1 MARIMNMKRN
11 LLSVAVSL
19 AGLMSATV
27 AHSVE
32 VGNIGDF
39 TTDDAVTFDD
49 SDKHQVDG
57 ESFSKISIDG
67 EFAKLDWETFN
78 IAQSEGLYF
87 DFTAVAD
94 GSFDAS
100 SVVINKVQNGTTN
113 IAGWLGSDGHV
124 VLINPRGVLFGQGA
138 SVNVAALTAAAMEGD
153 IDSGSGDFAF
163 NLIDPSSI
171 SSEDGESRSVTVEA
185 GSVIRAGRGI
195 TLIGESVKNSGLLST
210 AQDQGELVGGNIN
223 IHTGGRVTLSLGGD
237 GLIGVEVEKEAL
249 DDEFDAAY
257 EILNSGTVDAV
268 QVVMKAG
275 AADSIYSA
283 AVNNTGDV
291 LATGIDTSGGT
302 ITLGAYGAGTAKI
315 ENDGTLNV
323 SNGEI
328 ENAVAGSIDVTA
340 KDVVLGTDSELIAD
354 ASTYTNTD
362 TDPDTVIDTVA
373 DGGDITVSASQS
385 LTLAGSISATG
396 NGVLSSGGVVTT
408 TSEDAIAGASDV
420 SVVTDDIDAAAGGE
434 WKVTA
439 QSLELDGVDCADNC
453 ISSTA
458 VADALAANATL
469 TIDANAEPLTVEQGL
484 EWTESSS
491 LNLVSEGTVE
501 LATGQTVTASN
512 GTLNIVAAS
521 GFTNNGAVSVNDFSL
536 GVGVEGAEELDLP
549 TVSIIGNIQSV
560 NPFTIANAGGNHHF
574 DVSGISSFSVIESSG
589 GETKLKSDSLTSVAT
604 ITNADGVVVGEGV
617 TLFGNNGTDGI
628 DDDVFFLNGSGNIE
642 YSGVIFENLDTVN
655 GLGGKDAI
663 NASAFSGGI
672 GLTDITGQLD
682 AGGLVITGITEITT
696 ETLTG
701 TTGQEIFDLAAGN
714 TLTVDTYDG
723 FNFLG
728 VANLDGNGGSD
739 SFNSAAGGDWELAEN
754 LASVT
759 HGGSLTVENVGV
771 FVGGSGN
778 VVGDSNSYFFDV
790 DSGTSVTVA
799 NNAEFDGTQLIFS
812 GINKVESS
820 GQLNALDLSEVY
832 LKKDDGD
839 VAADVF
845 VDTASNDSGIKFFG
859 LSGVKVAQIDTRQA
873 GGIALS
879 VTGNGVAEF
888 TDINLEASSLT
899 DVIGA
904 SGNKLYSTGDW
915 TVIDDGGNNN
925 GIDFTGIW
933 EVTSGGADLTAEKN
947 AKNNFSI
954 SSGGYVGIHGML
966 FKDLAKVSPG
976 AGSSSSHLS
985 ASDYEYGVVIGVD
998 NDSVALLT
1006 DAAASTGTVFYGL
1019 STVTTDVLSA
1029 RNAVGTAIFTIKNDG
1044 SKGDYFDVSTSNI
1057 EFYALKTVQGTE
1069 NGTEVIGWDD
1079 SWTLNRSEQGELFF
1093 SSGSG
1098 VDVYDFD
1105 TINTDRG
1112 TLDFNIGERFTLES
1126 DGDVFVANTTFSDL
1140 AFLQRGSGF
1149 VVGTAGNPSLDA
1161 SAYSN
1166 GLVLT
1171 DTELEVVA
1179 GTLEMSDISSITANK
1194 LTASTTAETQHDFVI
1209 GSSAGSQTVTVNG
1222 MVFDALGEVISDGN
1236 DSFSENA
1243 SGLAVL
1249 YLDDASGSGIY
1260 SHLAGA
1266 EDEPDF
1272 SVSSGILF
1280 SDFASTS
1287 VASVN
1292 TNGQSVSLDIN
1303 SSNNADLASDAFT
1316 FTGLSTIAGSGNDQV
1331 TGGGIWT
1338 LGADH
1343 VRNSLIDFTGA
1354 WEVVASGGQLKGS
1367 TAQEVF
1373 TLRSDGTLTVSGYTG
1388 FEFSD
1393 LTSVTKGASS
1403 DSVSSASGINW
1414 ALLDADSVE
1423 SSNGITFDGFENFNT
1438 TAATLTGTTGD
1449 NAFTLTGSADDG
1461 ATVSY
1466 GIMAFTGLASV
1477 AGNGSTYD
1485 GVTNPGVAGDQLDAS
1500 NYSDALALTG
1510 TDGEL
1515 QVAGTL
1521 TFKGLNSAILDQLTA
1536 TDSADVF
1543 EASGSGALT
1552 AAAINLSGL
1561 SRVNGGGGNDKLVAQ
1576 DTPTMEGGY
1585 VRSSGIDF
1593 YGLRVIDAN
1602 ETATLNATNNNDIIA
1617 FDDLGKL
1624 TVNGIAIENVT
1635 TIDARGGTDDRVTG
1649 MSGQNW
1655 QLLSGTSAKNN
1666 GITFLNAETLAA
1678 VSGGLL
1684 GTTGA
1689 DRFKLNTDDSI
1700 DFGSM
1705 TIFGMTSLNGN
1716 GDADSLDASAFG
1728 AGISLTT
1735 TTGELEAGELTITG
1749 ITDITTGKLTG
1760 TTDKEVFDLATGNIL
1775 TVDTYTG
1782 FIFRG
1787 VANLDGN
1794 GGSDS
1799 FNSAAGGD
1807 WQLAENLASVT
1818 LDRESDSDLTIT
1830 GVDVFTGGA
1839 GVIKGHSSGH
1849 DFVVTADSAVTVDG
1863 THQFSGISSVDAG
1876 TGADDVE
1883 AIAGVT
1889 LAGTDGAF
1897 KSSAIDFTG
1906 IDSATASTL
1915 QGSTNAEVY
1924 TLQGSGALEVA
1935 DIDFIGVSSVD
1946 AGTGVD
1952 QSDRV
1957 DSRGGQGFTLY
1968 ADASV
1973 LHDGITFSN
1982 VEHFTAPN
1990 DANLNAS
1997 AFGAGLVLTGSARE
2011 VTAGSITFSGLTS
2024 ANTASLT
2031 GSGGS
2036 DVFTL
2041 ASGSVSAQQIQF
2053 NGVTSVTAG
2062 STDNSVDSAGGI
2074 NWALLDADSVKSSN
2088 GITFDVFEN
2097 FNTTAATLTGTTGDD
2112 AFTLTGSADDG
2123 ATVSYKNMAFTGLV
2137 GVVGNGSTYDAV
2149 SNPGVAG
2156 DQLDASGYSDALALT
2171 GTDGELQVAGTL
2183 TFEGLNSAIL
2193 EQLTA
2198 TDSAD
2203 VFEASGSGTLTAAGI
2218 NLSGLSRVNGGGGND
2233 KLVAQDTPTMEGG
2246 YVRSSG
2252 IDFYGLGVIDANE
2265 TATLNATNNNDII
2278 AFDDLGKLTV
2288 NGIAIENV
2296 TTIDARGGTDD
2307 RVTGMSGQNWQ
2318 LLSGT
2323 SAKNNGITFL
2333 NAETLAAV
2341 SGGLLGTTGA
2351 DRFKLNTDDS
2361 IDFGSMTIFG
2371 MTSLNGNG
2379 DADSLDASAFGA
2391 GISLT
2396 TTTGEL
2402 EAGELTITGITDIT
2416 TGKLTGTTDK
2426 EVFDLATGNIL
2437 TVDTY
2442 TGFIFRGVANL
2453 DGNGGSDSFNSAAG
2467 GDWQLAE
2474 NLASVTLD
2482 RESDSDLT
2490 ITGVDVFTGGAGVIK
2505 GHSSGHDFVVTADSA
2520 VTVDGTHQFS
2530 GISSVDAGTGADD
2543 VEAIAGVTLAGTDGA
2558 FKSSAI
2564 DFTGIDSATASTLQ
2578 GSTNAEVYTLQGSG
2592 AVEVA
2597 DIDFIGVSSVDA
2609 GTGVDQSD
2617 RVDSRGGQGFTLYAD
2632 ASVLHD
2638 GITFSNVEH
2647 FTAPNDANLNASAF
2661 GAGLVLTGSAR
2672 EVTAGSITF
2681 SGLTSANTASLT
2693 GSTQSEVFTLTSDS
2707 ITARLIEFDGVTS
2720 VTAGGTGNSV
2730 DSASGINWALLD
2742 ADSVE
2747 SSNGITF
2754 DGFESFNTTAATL
2767 TGTTGDDAFTL
2778 TGSADDG
2785 ATVSYESMAFT
2796 GLASV
2801 VGNGSTYD
2809 AVTNPGVAGDQL
2821 DASGYSDALALT
2833 GTDGELQVAGTLTF
2847 AALSSAVLAELD
2859 GSAGDETFEVTGA
2872 GAITVAD
2879 LNLTGLNRVNG
2890 NDGTNTLRSAGT
2902 IDLNETN
2909 DFVFA
2914 EGIEFYDIKQL
2925 DVGAVGATDDSDEI
2939 WFNADGNV
2947 IVNGFEIVSESTQID
2962 GKGGVDTVTGFD
2974 GADWTIVGGSS
2985 AENNGI
2991 TFLNVE
2997 ILNALSGGV
3006 FGTDGVDA
3014 FVLNSADSISVGGLT
3029 INDMT
3034 FVDGVSADNSLD
3046 ASAYN
3051 GGLTLSDT
3059 AGEVFA
3065 GSLSLKGIKQATTD
3079 TLTGSAGAD
3088 SFALASDGSIEVAGI
3103 AFQGVTKLAGGAEG
3117 DSLSSSIGA
3126 DWQLAEEVASLQH
3139 GDLLISGIERFAGG
3153 SGRIVGN
3160 DSGHTFAVIDN
3171 GALTVDGIQFSN
3183 VTAVDGG
3190 IGSDDV
3196 TAISSVQLAGVDGAF
3211 TSSEMAFTGIE
3222 SVSASELVGS
3232 ATTERFVL
3240 SDGGITV
3247 AGMGFSGVESV
3258 DAGGGTDVV
3267 TGNDVLWRSLERDAA
3282 LVEGAA
3288 VATVDSL
3295 TVLFENLEEVE
3306 ATGAYT
3312 GPSFGTEY
3320 LMTGPQN
3327 LQIGGVNFAGVDSI
3341 AAGSG
3346 SDTLLGFDADMSWT
3360 LGNSGGSVSDAQ
3372 ASVSFSGFEQIVAG
3386 GGNDSFQLDGGS
3398 LASLDT
3404 GAGDDTVIMGGTL
3417 LDSLLLG
3424 AGDDVLQITAGS
3436 QPAQLAGGSG
3446 SDQLVMQLATQQQ
3459 WQIRGNSEAQH
3470 QLGEFAFTGFESLQD
3485 TAGGLDLVSSQQMDF
3500 TNIGGTA
3507 GIEFNGGDM
3516 TLGYGGAGD
3525 VILVSTTA
3533 ETIGGFLKA
3542 GGADLTLAGDLNIES
3557 DLESLSLR
3565 SSGGDIDVSIVESDD
3580 LVIGKLDVGRG
3591 NLSLASANFGLLTA
3605 ESFRDT
3611 HITAGSAVIGTEQQ
3625 RWGNIGTV
3633 INPLRF
3639 NVTESV
3645 GIVAL
3650 FYYEP
3655 AFEGYMPIFTA
3666 IGNKG
3671 VSIASA
3677 ETTQGLKTAV
3687 QNPVDDIAQLDP
3699 GIFSE
3704 VAPYSLGID
3713 ALNLPEV
3720 QLRGGELRP
3729 LGESEDDE
3737 EEREESAKVEDGAVE
3752 RGVLESAMLEPL
3764 PMAVGGR

>member
-1 MARIMNMKRN
+1 MKRN

-49 SDKHQVDG
+49 SDKHQVDD

-67 EFAKLDWETFN
+67 KFAKLDWETFN

-100 SVVINKVQNGTTN
+100 SVVINKVQNGTTS

-275 AADSIYSA
+275 AADGIYSA
-283 AVNNTGDV
+283 AVNNTGIV
-291 LATGIDTSGGT
+291 QATGIETSGGK
-302 ITLGAYGAGTAKI
+302 ITLGAFAGDSISASVSNKTGDTAEEVGK
-315 ENDGTLNV
+315 LQV
-323 SNGEI
+323 SNGTVEKANAGTIDIVAKTI
-328 ENAVAGSIDVTA
+328 ELGDGSA
-340 KDVVLGTDSELIAD
+340 LLAD
-354 ASTYTNTD
+354 AKAI
-362 TDPDTVIDTVA
+362 TDPGTGDAIAVN
-373 DGGDITVSASQS
+373 GGDITVAATESLAVDGTINAS
-385 LTLAGSISATG
+385 GSDSGSTG
-396 NGVLSSGGVVTT
+396 GTVKT
-408 TSEDAIAGASDV
+408 TSESTISIASTTSVDTVSDDGL
-420 SVVTDDIDAAAGGE
+420 SQGGE
-434 WKVTA
+434 WLIEASSVTLDTSA
-439 QSLELDGVDCADNC
+439 SSVVGTALENNKSVTVATFFGALNVDGSVGW
-453 ISSTA
+453 SS
-458 VADALAANATL
+458 D
-469 TIDANAEPLTVEQGL
+469 
-484 EWTESSS
+484 SS
-491 LNLVSEGTVE
+491 LNLVSEDIVG
-501 LATGQTVTASN
+501 LATAQTVTASN
-512 GTLNIVAAS
+512 GTLNVIAAS
-521 GFTNNGAVSVNDFSL
+521 GFTNNAAVSVNDFSL
-536 GVGVEGAEELDLP
+536 EVGAFGAEELDSP
-549 TVSIIGNIQSV
+549 TVSVLGNIQSV
-560 NPFTIANAGGNHHF
+560 NPFTITNSGGNHYF
-574 DVSGISSFSVIESSG
+574 NVSTISSFSEIESSG
-589 GETKLKSDSLTSVAT
+589 GVTSLKSDSASVAT
-604 ITNADGVVVGEGV
+604 ITNADGVVVGAGV

-642 YSGVIFENLDTVN
+642 YSGVIFENLDTVD

-663 NASAFSGGI
+663 NASTFSGGI
-672 GLTDITGQLD
+672 GLTDTTGQLD

-701 TTGQEIFDLAAGN
+701 TTGQEVFDLAAGN

-728 VANLDGNGGSD
+728 VAKLNGNGGSD
-739 SFNSAAGGDWELAEN
+739 RFNSTAGGDWVLAEN

-759 HGGSLTVENVGV
+759 HDHEVDSDLNIVGV
-771 FVGGSGN
+771 ETFTGGSGN
-778 VVGDSNSYFFDV
+778 VIGDGNSYFFDV

-812 GINKVESS
+812 GISKVESN
-820 GQLNALDLSEVY
+820 GELNALDLSEVY

-845 VDTASNDSGIKFFG
+845 VDTASDDGGIKFIG
-859 LSGVKVAQIDTRQA
+859 LSGVEVAQIDTRQA

-888 TDINLEASSLT
+888 TDIKLEASSLT
-899 DVIGA
+899 GVIGA

-915 TVIDDGGNNN
+915 TVIDDGANNN

-933 EVTSGGADLTAEKN
+933 EVESGGADLTAGKDIE
-947 AKNNFSI
+947 NNFSI
-954 SSGGYVGIHGML
+954 SSDGYVGIHGML

-985 ASDYEYGVVIGVD
+985 ASDYEYGVVIRAES
-998 NDSVALLT
+998 DSVALLT

-1029 RNAVGTAIFTIKNDG
+1029 RNAVGTAIFTIKNGG

-1126 DGDVFVANTTFSDL
+1126 DGDVVVANTTFSDL

-1179 GTLEMSDISSITANK
+1179 GTLEISDISSITANK

-1209 GSSAGSQTVTVNG
+1209 GSSAGSQTVTVNK
-1222 MVFDALGEVISDGN
+1222 MDFSALQEVISDGN
-1236 DSFSENA
+1236 DSFSEKA

-1331 TGGGIWT
+1331 TGGGTWI
-1338 LGADH
+1338 LGGDH
-1343 VRNSLIDFTGA
+1343 VGNSLIDFTGA
-1354 WEVVASGGQLKGS
+1354 WDVDASGGQLKGS

-1373 TLRSDGTLTVSGYTG
+1373 TLQSDGTLTVSGYTG

-1449 NAFTLTGSADDG
+1449 DAFTLTGSADDG

-1466 GIMAFTGLASV
+1466 ENMAFTGLV
-1477 AGNGSTYD
+1477 GVVGNGSTYD
-1485 GVTNPGVAGDQLDAS
+1485 AVSNPGVAGDQLDAS
-1500 NYSDALALTG
+1500 GYSDALALTG

-1576 DTPTMEGGY
+1576 DTPTMEDGY

-1593 YGLRVIDAN
+1593 YDLGVIDAN
-1602 ETATLNATNNNDIIA
+1602 ETATLNATNNNDVIV

-1624 TVNGIAIENVT
+1624 TINGIAIENVT

-1649 MSGQNW
+1649 MSGQDW

-1689 DRFKLNTDDSI
+1689 DRFTLNTDDSI

-1705 TIFGMTSLNGN
+1705 TISGMTSLNGN
-1716 GDADSLDASAFG
+1716 GDADRLDASAFG
-1728 AGISLTT
+1728 AGISLT

-1760 TTDKEVFDLATGNIL
+1760 TTGKEVFDLATGNIL

-1807 WQLAENLASVT
+1807 WVLAENLASVT

-1906 IDSATASTL
+1906 IDSATASAL

-1924 TLQGSGALEVA
+1924 TLQGSGAVEVA
-1935 DIDFIGVSSVD
+1935 DIDFTGVSSVD

-1952 QSDRV
+1952 QGDRV
-1957 DSRGGQGFTLY
+1957 DSRGGQGFTLN
-1968 ADASV
+1968 ADNSV

-2031 GSGGS
+2031 GSTQS

-2041 ASGSVSAQQIQF
+2041 TSDSITARLIEF
-2053 NGVTSVTAG
+2053 DGVTSVTAG
-2062 STDNSVDSAGGI
+2062 GTGNSVDSASGI
-2074 NWALLDADSVKSSN
+2074 NWALLDADSVESSN
-2088 GITFDVFEN
+2088 GITFDGFESIN
-2097 FNTTAATLTGTTGDD
+2097 STAATLTGTTGDD

-2123 ATVSYKNMAFTGLV
+2123 ATVSYENMAFTGLV

-2183 TFEGLNSAIL
+2183 TFKGLNSAIL
-2193 EQLTA
+2193 DQLTA

-2203 VFEASGSGTLTAAGI
+2203 VFEASGSGALTAAAI

-2233 KLVAQDTPTMEGG
+2233 KLVAQDTPTMEDG

-2252 IDFYGLGVIDANE
+2252 IDFYDLGVIDANE

-2307 RVTGMSGQNWQ
+2307 RVTGMSGQDWQ

-2351 DRFKLNTDDS
+2351 DRFTLNTDDS
-2361 IDFGSMTIFG
+2361 IDFGSMTISG

-2379 DADSLDASAFGA
+2379 DADRLDASAFGA

-2402 EAGELTITGITDIT
+2402 KAGELTITGITDIT

-2453 DGNGGSDSFNSAAG
+2453 DGNGGSDSFNSTAG

-2490 ITGVDVFTGGAGVIK
+2490 IAGVEVFTGGAGVIK

-2564 DFTGIDSATASTLQ
+2564 DFTGIDSATASALQ

-2597 DIDFIGVSSVDA
+2597 DIDFTGVSSVDA
-2609 GTGVDQSD
+2609 GTGVDQGD
-2617 RVDSRGGQGFTLYAD
+2617 RVDSRGGQGFTLNAD
-2632 ASVLHD
+2632 NSVLHD

-2693 GSTQSEVFTLTSDS
+2693 GSTQSDVFTLTSDS

-2754 DGFESFNTTAATL
+2754 DGFENFNTIAATL
-2767 TGTTGDDAFTL
+2767 SGTTGDDAFTL

-2785 ATVSYESMAFT
+2785 ATVSYENMAFT
-2796 GLASV
+2796 GLVGV

-2809 AVTNPGVAGDQL
+2809 AVSNPGVAGDQL

-2847 AALSSAVLAELD
+2847 AALNSAVLAELD

-3267 TGNDVLWRSLERDAA
+3267 TGDDVLWRSLERDAA

-3295 TVLFENLEEVE
+3295 TVLFENLEQVE

-3312 GPSFGTEY
+3312 GPSFGADY
-3320 LMTGPQN
+3320 FMTGPQN
-3327 LQIGGVNFAGVDSI
+3327 LQMGGVNFAGVDSI
-3341 AAGSG
+3341 TAGSG
-3346 SDTLLGFDADMSWT
+3346 SDTLHGFDADMSWT
-3360 LGNSGGSVSDAQ
+3360 LGASGGSVSDAQ

-3386 GGNDSFQLDGGS
+3386 GGNDAFQLDGGS
-3398 LASLDT
+3398 LVSLDT
-3404 GAGDDTVIMGGTL
+3404 GAGDDTVVMGGTL
-3417 LDSLLLG
+3417 LDNLLLG
-3424 AGDDVLQITAGS
+3424 AGDDVLQIMAGS
-3436 QPAQLAGGSG
+3436 QPTQLAGGSG
-3446 SDQLVMQLATQQQ
+3446 SDQLVMQLAAQQQ
-3459 WQIRGNSEAQH
+3459 WQIRGNSDAQH
-3470 QLGEFAFTGFESLQD
+3470 LVGDFVFTGFESLQD
-3485 TAGGLDLVSSQQMDF
+3485 TAGGLNLVSSQQMDF
-3500 TNIGGTA
+3500 TNVSGAA

-3516 TLGYGGAGD
+3516 ALEYGAAGD
-3525 VILVSTTA
+3525 VVLVSSTT

-3542 GGADLTLAGDLNIES
+3542 GGADLTLAGDLDIES

-3611 HITAGSAVIGTEQQ
+3611 HITAGTAVIGTEQQ

-3645 GIVAL
+3645 DIVAL

-3655 AFEGYMPIFTA
+3655 AFEGHMPLFTA

-3671 VSIASA
+3671 VSIAST
-3677 ETTQGLKTAV
+3677 ETTQGLKSAV

-3713 ALNLPEV
+3713 VLNLPEV
-3720 QLRGGELRP
+3720 RLHGGELQP
-3729 LGESEDDE
+3729 LDGSDDDE
-3737 EEREESAKVEDGAVE
+3737 EEREESAQVTGGA
-3752 RGVLESAMLEPL
+3752 VLESAMLEPL
-3764 PMAVGGR
+3764 PVAVGGR

>member
-1 MARIMNMKRN
+1 MNMKRN

-49 SDKHQVDG
+49 SDKHQVDD

-67 EFAKLDWETFN
+67 KFAKLDWETFN

-100 SVVINKVQNGTTN
+100 SVVINKVQNGTTS

-275 AADSIYSA
+275 AADGIYSA
-283 AVNNTGDV
+283 AVNNTGIV
-291 LATGIDTSGGT
+291 QATGIETSGGK
-302 ITLGAYGAGTAKI
+302 ITLGAFAGDSISASVSNKTGDTAEEVGK
-315 ENDGTLNV
+315 LQV
-323 SNGEI
+323 SNGTVEKANAGTIDIVAKTI
-328 ENAVAGSIDVTA
+328 ELGDGSA
-340 KDVVLGTDSELIAD
+340 LLAD
-354 ASTYTNTD
+354 AKAI
-362 TDPDTVIDTVA
+362 TDPGTGDAIAVN
-373 DGGDITVSASQS
+373 GGDITVAATESLAVDGTINAS
-385 LTLAGSISATG
+385 GSDSGSTG
-396 NGVLSSGGVVTT
+396 GTVKT
-408 TSEDAIAGASDV
+408 TSESTISIASTTSVDTVSDDGL
-420 SVVTDDIDAAAGGE
+420 SQGGE
-434 WKVTA
+434 WLIEASSVTLDTSA
-439 QSLELDGVDCADNC
+439 SSVVGTALENNKSVTVATFFGALNVDGSVGW
-453 ISSTA
+453 SS
-458 VADALAANATL
+458 D
-469 TIDANAEPLTVEQGL
+469 
-484 EWTESSS
+484 SS
-491 LNLVSEGTVE
+491 LNLVSEDIVG
-501 LATGQTVTASN
+501 LATAQTVTASN
-512 GTLNIVAAS
+512 GTLNVIAAS
-521 GFTNNGAVSVNDFSL
+521 GFTNNAAVSVNDFSL
-536 GVGVEGAEELDLP
+536 EVGAFGAEELDSP
-549 TVSIIGNIQSV
+549 TVSVLGNIQSV
-560 NPFTIANAGGNHHF
+560 NPFTITNSGGNHYF
-574 DVSGISSFSVIESSG
+574 NVSAISSFSEIESSG
-589 GETKLKSDSLTSVAT
+589 GVTSLKSDSASVAT
-604 ITNADGVVVGEGV
+604 ITNADGVVVGAGV

-642 YSGVIFENLDTVN
+642 YSGVIFENLDTVD

-663 NASAFSGGI
+663 NASTFSGGI
-672 GLTDITGQLD
+672 GLTDTTGQLD
-682 AGGLVITGITEITT
+682 AGGLVITRITEITT

-701 TTGQEIFDLAAGN
+701 TTGQEVFDLAAGN

-728 VANLDGNGGSD
+728 VAKLNGNGGSD
-739 SFNSAAGGDWELAEN
+739 RFNSTAGGDWVLAEN

-759 HGGSLTVENVGV
+759 HDHEVDSDLNIVGV
-771 FVGGSGN
+771 ETFTGGSGN
-778 VVGDSNSYFFDV
+778 VIGDVNSYFFDV

-812 GINKVESS
+812 GISKVESN
-820 GQLNALDLSEVY
+820 GELNALDLSEVY

-845 VDTASNDSGIKFFG
+845 VDTASDDSGIKFIG
-859 LSGVKVAQIDTRQA
+859 LSGVEVAQIDTRQA

-899 DVIGA
+899 GVIGA

-915 TVIDDGGNNN
+915 TVIDDGANNN

-933 EVTSGGADLTAEKN
+933 EVESLGADLTAGKDIE
-947 AKNNFSI
+947 NNFSI
-954 SSGGYVGIHGML
+954 SSDGYVGIHGML

-985 ASDYEYGVVIGVD
+985 ASDYEYGVVIGAA

-1006 DAAASTGTVFYGL
+1006 DAAASTGTVFFGL

-1029 RNAVGTAIFTIKNDG
+1029 RNAVGTAIFTIKNGG

-1069 NGTEVIGWDD
+1069 NGTEVIGWGD
-1079 SWTLNRSEQGELFF
+1079 SWTLNRSEQAELFF

-1112 TLDFNIGERFTLES
+1112 TLEFNIGERFTLES
-1126 DGDVFVANTTFSDL
+1126 DGDVVVANTTFSDL

-1179 GTLEMSDISSITANK
+1179 GTLEISDISSITANK

-1209 GSSAGSQTVTVNG
+1209 GSSAGSQTVTVNK
-1222 MVFDALGEVISDGN
+1222 MDFSALQEVISDGN
-1236 DSFSENA
+1236 DSFSEKA

-1303 SSNNADLASDAFT
+1303 SSNNADLARDAFT

-1331 TGGGIWT
+1331 TGSGIWA
-1338 LGADH
+1338 LGGDH

-1373 TLRSDGTLTVSGYTG
+1373 TLQSDGTLTVSGYTG

-1393 LTSVTKGASS
+1393 LALVTKGASS
-1403 DSVSSASGINW
+1403 DSVSSTSGINW

-1438 TAATLTGTTGD
+1438 IAATLSGTTGD
-1449 NAFTLTGSADDG
+1449 DAFTLTGSADDG

-1466 GIMAFTGLASV
+1466 ENMAFTGLV
-1477 AGNGSTYD
+1477 GVVGNGSTYD
-1485 GVTNPGVAGDQLDAS
+1485 AVSNPGVAGDQLDAS
-1500 NYSDALALTG
+1500 GYSDALALTG

-1576 DTPTMEGGY
+1576 DTPTMEDGY

-1593 YGLRVIDAN
+1593 YDLGVIDAN

-1649 MSGQNW
+1649 MSGQDW

-1684 GTTGA
+1684 GTTGP
-1689 DRFKLNTDDSI
+1689 DRFTLNTDDSI

-1705 TIFGMTSLNGN
+1705 TISGMTSLNGN
-1716 GDADSLDASAFG
+1716 GDADRLDASAFG

-1735 TTGELEAGELTITG
+1735 TTGQLKAGELTITG

-1799 FNSAAGGD
+1799 FNSTAGGD

-1818 LDRESDSDLTIT
+1818 LDRESDSDLTIA
-1830 GVDVFTGGA
+1830 GVEVFTGGA

-1897 KSSAIDFTG
+1897 NSSEIDFTG
-1906 IDSATASTL
+1906 IDSATAS
-1915 QGSTNAEVY
+1915 A
-1924 TLQGSGALEVA
+1924 
-1935 DIDFIGVSSVD
+1935 
-1946 AGTGVD
+1946 
-1952 QSDRV
+1952 
-1957 DSRGGQGFTLY
+1957 
-1968 ADASV
+1968 
-1973 LHDGITFSN
+1973 
-1982 VEHFTAPN
+1982 
-1990 DANLNAS
+1990 
-1997 AFGAGLVLTGSARE
+1997 
-2011 VTAGSITFSGLTS
+2011 
-2024 ANTASLT
+2024 
-2031 GSGGS
+2031 
-2036 DVFTL
+2036 
-2041 ASGSVSAQQIQF
+2041 
-2053 NGVTSVTAG
+2053 
-2062 STDNSVDSAGGI
+2062 
-2074 NWALLDADSVKSSN
+2074 
-2088 GITFDVFEN
+2088 
-2097 FNTTAATLTGTTGDD
+2097 
-2112 AFTLTGSADDG
+2112 
-2123 ATVSYKNMAFTGLV
+2123 
-2137 GVVGNGSTYDAV
+2137 
-2149 SNPGVAG
+2149 
-2156 DQLDASGYSDALALT
+2156 
-2171 GTDGELQVAGTL
+2171 
-2183 TFEGLNSAIL
+2183 
-2193 EQLTA
+2193 
-2198 TDSAD
+2198 
-2203 VFEASGSGTLTAAGI
+2203 
-2218 NLSGLSRVNGGGGND
+2218 
-2233 KLVAQDTPTMEGG
+2233 
-2246 YVRSSG
+2246 
-2252 IDFYGLGVIDANE
+2252 
-2265 TATLNATNNNDII
+2265 
-2278 AFDDLGKLTV
+2278 
-2288 NGIAIENV
+2288 
-2296 TTIDARGGTDD
+2296 
-2307 RVTGMSGQNWQ
+2307 
-2318 LLSGT
+2318 
-2323 SAKNNGITFL
+2323 
-2333 NAETLAAV
+2333 
-2341 SGGLLGTTGA
+2341 
-2351 DRFKLNTDDS
+2351 
-2361 IDFGSMTIFG
+2361 
-2371 MTSLNGNG
+2371 
-2379 DADSLDASAFGA
+2379 
-2391 GISLT
+2391 
-2396 TTTGEL
+2396 
-2402 EAGELTITGITDIT
+2402 
-2416 TGKLTGTTDK
+2416 
-2426 EVFDLATGNIL
+2426 
-2437 TVDTY
+2437 
-2442 TGFIFRGVANL
+2442 
-2453 DGNGGSDSFNSAAG
+2453 
-2467 GDWQLAE
+2467 
-2474 NLASVTLD
+2474 
-2482 RESDSDLT
+2482 
-2490 ITGVDVFTGGAGVIK
+2490 
-2505 GHSSGHDFVVTADSA
+2505 
-2520 VTVDGTHQFS
+2520 
-2530 GISSVDAGTGADD
+2530 
-2543 VEAIAGVTLAGTDGA
+2543 
-2558 FKSSAI
+2558 
-2564 DFTGIDSATASTLQ
+2564 LQ

-2597 DIDFIGVSSVDA
+2597 DIDFTGVSSVDA
-2609 GTGVDQSD
+2609 GTGVDQGD
-2617 RVDSRGGQGFTLYAD
+2617 RVDSRGGQGFTLNAD
-2632 ASVLHD
+2632 NSVLHD

-2693 GSTQSEVFTLTSDS
+2693 GSTQSDVFTLTSDS

-2754 DGFESFNTTAATL
+2754 DGFENFNTTAATL

-2809 AVTNPGVAGDQL
+2809 AVSNPGVAGDQL

-2847 AALSSAVLAELD
+2847 AALNSAVLAELD

-3267 TGNDVLWRSLERDAA
+3267 TGDDVLWRSLERDAA

-3295 TVLFENLEEVE
+3295 TVLFENLEQVE

-3312 GPSFGTEY
+3312 GPSFGADY
-3320 LMTGPQN
+3320 FMTGPQN
-3327 LQIGGVNFAGVDSI
+3327 LQMGGVSFAGVDSI
-3341 AAGSG
+3341 TAGSG
-3346 SDTLLGFDADMSWT
+3346 SDTLHGFDADMSWT
-3360 LGNSGGSVSDAQ
+3360 LGASGGSVSDAQ

-3386 GGNDSFQLDGGS
+3386 GGNDAFQLDGGS
-3398 LASLDT
+3398 LVSLDT
-3404 GAGDDTVIMGGTL
+3404 GAGDDTVVMGGTL
-3417 LDSLLLG
+3417 LDNLLLG
-3424 AGDDVLQITAGS
+3424 AGDDVLQIMAGS
-3436 QPAQLAGGSG
+3436 QPTQLAGGSG
-3446 SDQLVMQLATQQQ
+3446 SDQLVMQLAAQQQ
-3459 WQIRGNSEAQH
+3459 WQIRGNSDAQH
-3470 QLGEFAFTGFESLQD
+3470 LVGDFVFTGFESLQD
-3485 TAGGLDLVSSQQMDF
+3485 TAGGLNLVSSQQMDF
-3500 TNIGGTA
+3500 TNVSGAA

-3516 TLGYGGAGD
+3516 ALEYGAAGD
-3525 VILVSTTA
+3525 VVLVSSTT

-3542 GGADLTLAGDLNIES
+3542 GGADLTLAGDLDIES

-3611 HITAGSAVIGTEQQ
+3611 HITAGTAVIGTEQQ

-3645 GIVAL
+3645 DIVAL

-3655 AFEGYMPIFTA
+3655 AFEGHMPLFTA

-3671 VSIASA
+3671 VSIAST
-3677 ETTQGLKTAV
+3677 ETTQGLKSAV

-3713 ALNLPEV
+3713 VLNLPEV
-3720 QLRGGELRP
+3720 RLHGGELQP
-3729 LGESEDDE
+3729 LDGSDDDE
-3737 EEREESAKVEDGAVE
+3737 EEREESAQVTGGA
-3752 RGVLESAMLEPL
+3752 VLESAMLEPL
-3764 PMAVGGR
+3764 PVAVGGR